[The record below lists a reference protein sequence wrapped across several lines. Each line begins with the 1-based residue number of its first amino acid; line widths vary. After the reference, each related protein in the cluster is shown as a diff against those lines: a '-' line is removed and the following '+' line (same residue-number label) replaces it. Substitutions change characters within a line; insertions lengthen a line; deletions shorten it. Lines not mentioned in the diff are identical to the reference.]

1 MIILTLACHNT
12 IIFKWLNIGEWNH
25 VYLWRFGKQFYG
37 IYICIPHRNT
47 VGKITSSTVQY
58 QTGKKTRSRIFRIA
72 LAQIFKKK
80 IALIFDMISCE
91 KEEVRNLKKTEGK
104 YHKSCENLFC
114 HCMPMC
120 ITQIGS
126 TQNYCVSQDE
136 EDHV

>member
-1 MIILTLACHNT
+1 MYTASKYSRENNIIDGVVSN
-12 IIFKWLNIGEWNH
+12 
-25 VYLWRFGKQFYG
+25 R
-37 IYICIPHRNT
+37 
-47 VGKITSSTVQY
+47 
-58 QTGKKTRSRIFRIA
+58 KKTRSQIFKIA